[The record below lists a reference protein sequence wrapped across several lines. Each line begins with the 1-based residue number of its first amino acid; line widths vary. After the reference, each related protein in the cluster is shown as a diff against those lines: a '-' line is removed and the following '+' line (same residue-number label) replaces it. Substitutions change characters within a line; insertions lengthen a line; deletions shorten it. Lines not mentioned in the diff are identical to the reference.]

1 MTGPVGERRLDDL
14 TTHFLT
20 TWSPI
25 EVQGERPEEQR
36 QWRSG
41 SGGAARAGGAVGG
54 GGTGDLPIPVN
65 PSELKSMIKF
75 IVFFI
80 RVIWYIKSP
89 VLNGAVRLK
98 LTTSFKI
105 DDLIC
110 QMNRMYTI
118 YRV

>member
-1 MTGPVGERRLDDL
+1 MGDDL

-54 GGTGDLPIPVN
+54 RHEGLARVKAWDSGTWEEWGTWEPRQGEPGAEGAQGTG
-65 PSELKSMIKF
+65 
-75 IVFFI
+75 
-80 RVIWYIKSP
+80 
-89 VLNGAVRLK
+89 
-98 LTTSFKI
+98 
-105 DDLIC
+105 
-110 QMNRMYTI
+110 Q
-118 YRV
+118 